1 MLSLW
6 EDRNDLPRYT
16 ALEEDIQTD
25 VLVIGGGM
33 AGILCAHFLKEAGV
47 RYALV
52 EAGRICQGTT
62 GHTTAKITAQHGLIY
77 EKLVSDWGE
86 ELAGMY
92 LRANLRAVEAY
103 RELCGKI
110 GCGFENADH
119 YVYSR
124 NAQGKLERELK
135 ALEKLHYPASFAD
148 ALGLPFSVVGAVR
161 FAGQAQFD
169 PLAFVK
175 GIAAELNIYE
185 NTRIV
190 SVKDNAVMT
199 ARGKKITAE
208 KLIFTTHFPIV
219 NTHGFYFVKMYQQR
233 SYVIALAQA
242 QQVKGMFIDEA
253 QNGLSFRNAGE
264 LLLLGGGGHRTGKGG
279 GCWQEL
285 RDFAGK
291 YYPKAREQYNWAAQ
305 DCMTLDRVPYI
316 GRYAG
321 RGQEWYVA
329 TGFNKWGMTS
339 AMAAAQILRDYV
351 LERENPFAPV
361 FSPSRRMLKP
371 QLAANM
377 MEAAADLMAFSVKR
391 CPHMGCA
398 LKWNSAEHS
407 WDCPCHGSRF
417 SQDGVLLEDPATGDS
432 QGKWA
437 KKEREKTRDETEK
450 QDSSE
455 GEEHDKAGSQRY

>member
-6 EDRNDLPRYT
+6 EDSNSLPNRA

-33 AGILCAHFLKEAGV
+33 AGILCAHFLQEAGV
-47 RYALV
+47 PYALA
-52 EAGRICQGTT
+52 EAGRICRGAT
-62 GHTTAKITAQHGLIY
+62 GNTTAKITAQHSLIY
-77 EKLVSDWGE
+77 ERLISDWGE

-92 LRANLRAVEAY
+92 LRANLNAVEKY
-103 RELCGKI
+103 RELCSKI
-110 GCGFENADH
+110 DCSFENADS
-119 YVYSR
+119 YVFSR
-124 NAQGKLERELK
+124 NAQGKLEREIR
-135 ALEKLHYPASFAD
+135 ALEKLNYKASFAD

-161 FAGQAQFD
+161 FSNQAQFD

-175 GIAAELNIYE
+175 KISEGLNIYE

-190 SVKDNAVMT
+190 SVKENVAMT
-199 ARGKKITAE
+199 ARGKKITA
-208 KLIFTTHFPIV
+208 KKMIFATHFPIV
-219 NTHGFYFVKMYQQR
+219 NTHGFYFMKMYQQR
-233 SYVIALAQA
+233 SYVIALSQA

-253 QNGLSFRNAGE
+253 QNGLSLRNAGE

-291 YYPKAREQYNWAAQ
+291 FYPKAREQYHWAAQ
-305 DCMTLDRVPYI
+305 DCMTLDGIPYI

-351 LERENPFAPV
+351 LEKENPFAPV

-377 MEAAADLMAFSVKR
+377 MEAAADLMSFSAKR

-417 SQDGVLLEDPATGDS
+417 SEEGTLLDDPATGDS
-432 QGKWA
+432 NGKWA
-437 KKEREKTRDETEK
+437 HREREKGQTEA
-450 QDSSE
+450 QDG
-455 GEEHDKAGSQRY
+455 GENAGRGS

>member
-1 MLSLW
+1 MMLSLW
-6 EDRNDLPRYT
+6 EDRNDLPQYA
-16 ALEEDIQTD
+16 ALEEDIQTE

-33 AGILCAHFLKEAGV
+33 AGILCAHFLQEAGV
-47 RYALV
+47 RCALV
-52 EAGRICQGTT
+52 EAGRICRGTT
-62 GHTTAKITAQHGLIY
+62 GNTTAKITAQHGLIY
-77 EKLVSDWGE
+77 EKLIADWGE

-92 LRANLRAVEAY
+92 LRANLHAVEKY
-103 RELCGKI
+103 RELCAGI
-110 GCGFENADH
+110 DCSFENTEN

-124 NAQGKLERELK
+124 NAQGKLERELR
-135 ALEKLHYPASFAD
+135 ALEKLHYQASFAD
-148 ALGLPFSVVGAVR
+148 ALGLPFSVVGAVC
-161 FAGQAQFD
+161 FPGQAQFD

-175 GIAAELNIYE
+175 KIAAELTVYE

-190 SVKDNAVMT
+190 SVKDKTAMT

-208 KLIFTTHFPIV
+208 KIIFATHFPIV
-219 NTHGFYFVKMYQQR
+219 NTHGFYFMKMYQQR

-253 QNGLSFRNAGE
+253 QNGLSFRNADG
-264 LLLLGGGGHRTGKGG
+264 LLLLGGGGHRTGKDG

-291 YYPKAREQYNWAAQ
+291 FYPKAREQYNWAAQ
-305 DCMTLDRVPYI
+305 DCMTLDQIPYI

-351 LERENPFAPV
+351 LERENPYAPV

-377 MEAAADLMAFSVKR
+377 MEAAADLMSFSTKR

-417 SQDGVLLEDPATGDS
+417 TEDGVLLEDPAIGDS
-432 QGKWA
+432 RGKWT
-437 KKEREKTRDETEK
+437 RE
-450 QDSSE
+450 SNS
-455 GEEHDKAGSQRY
+455 

>member
-6 EDRNDLPRYT
+6 EDRNSLPQQA

-33 AGILCAHFLKEAGV
+33 TGILCAHFLEEAGV
-47 RYALV
+47 GYALV
-52 EAGRICQGTT
+52 EADRICRGTT
-62 GHTTAKITAQHGLIY
+62 GNTTAKITAQHGLLY
-77 EKLVSDWGE
+77 EKLTAEWGE

-92 LRANLRAVEAY
+92 LRANLDALKRY
-103 RELCGKI
+103 RELCAGI
-110 GCGFENADH
+110 DCSFETLDH

-124 NAQGKLERELK
+124 NAQGKLERELL
-135 ALEKLHYPASFAD
+135 ALEKLQYSAAFAD

-161 FAGQAQFD
+161 FSNQAQFD

-175 GIAAELNIYE
+175 EIAKGLHIYE

-190 SVKDNAVMT
+190 SVKDKIAMT

-208 KLIFTTHFPIV
+208 KMIFATHFPIV
-219 NTHGFYFVKMYQQR
+219 NTHGFYFMKMYQQR
-233 SYVIALAQA
+233 SYVIALSQA
-242 QQVKGMFIDEA
+242 QRVKGMFLDEA
-253 QNGLSFRNAGE
+253 QNGLSFRNAGD

-291 YYPKAREQYNWAAQ
+291 YYPKAREQYQWAAQ
-305 DCMTLDRVPYI
+305 DCMTLDQIPYI
-316 GRYAG
+316 GHYAG

-351 LERENPFAPV
+351 LEKENPFAPV

-371 QLAANM
+371 QLVSNM
-377 MEAAADLMAFSVKR
+377 MEAAADLMAFSARR

-417 SQDGVLLEDPATGDS
+417 SADGVLLNDPANGDS
-432 QGKWA
+432 QAKWA
-437 KKEREKTRDETEK
+437 HKERENSPD
-450 QDSSE
+450 E
-455 GEEHDKAGSQRY
+455 GEG